1 MPPPLNILFAEPPS
15 GRRVGGIE
23 TALTGLAAS
32 LAREGV
38 TVRRADRF
46 ERPMVAAADLVHFHG
61 LWEPAHHRARRWCR
75 QLRKSFIVSPHGM
88 LESWALRHRGWKKLP
103 YFYLVERRSVGH
115 ADVILGT
122 SEDEAAALRR
132 WFPAEKL
139 RALSLGAD
147 PVPVPPATEA
157 RRKLGLPPGA
167 FVILFLSRCHE
178 KKGLHLLIAAVP
190 EAARAGG
197 RPVHLVVVGD
207 GEPAYVAPLQ
217 RATAGWTGN
226 LQCTWAGA
234 RWGPEKWD
242 YLSAADLF
250 CLPSYSE
257 NFGVAVLEALFA
269 GTPALTTPAT
279 PWGSLRGHLPVR
291 LTEPEVPALV
301 AALREC
307 AALPPPTEA
316 ERAATRAAAIDI
328 FAWPVLAPRYV
339 ELYRQ
344 LAALRT

>member
-1 MPPPLNILFAEPPS
+1 MRQSLNILFAEPPQP
-15 GRRVGGIE
+15 RRVGGIE
-23 TALTGLAAS
+23 TALTGLASA
-32 LAREGV
+32 LAGEGAG
-38 TVRRADRF
+38 VRRSDQLDR
-46 ERPMVAAADLVHFHG
+46 PVVAAADVVHFHG
-61 LWEPAHHRARRWCR
+61 LWEPAHYRARRWCR
-75 QLRKSFIVSPHGM
+75 QLRKPFIVSPHGM
-88 LESWALRHRGWKKLP
+88 LEAWAFRHRGWKKLA
-103 YFYLVERRSVGH
+103 YFHLVERRSIGH

-122 SEDEAAALRR
+122 SEDEAAELRR
-132 WFPAEKL
+132 WFPADRL

-190 EAARAGG
+190 EAARAAA

-217 RATAGWTGN
+217 RVTAGWTGN
-226 LQCTWAGA
+226 SQCTWAGA
-234 RWGPEKWD
+234 RWGLEKWD

-257 NFGVAVLEALFA
+257 NFGLAVLEALFA
-269 GTPALTTPAT
+269 GTPALTTSAT
-279 PWGSLRGHLPVR
+279 PWGSLRGSLPVR
-291 LTEPEVPALV
+291 LTEPKVSALI

-307 AALPPPTEA
+307 VAAPPPTDA
-316 ERAATRAAAIDI
+316 ERAATRAAAIRAL
-328 FAWPVLAPRYV
+328 AWPVLAPRYV

-344 LAALRT
+344 LAARRK